1 MTHSTEPQFYRL
13 TIAPDG
19 FSAEPFERTAEPY
32 FNIGAVHSLR
42 EMRRLSLPAPVVV
55 VVDDATWKMLNGKE
69 RT

>member
-1 MTHSTEPQFYRL
+1 MTHSTEQRFYRL

-19 FSAEPFERTAEPY
+19 FSAEPFERTTEPY

-42 EMRRLSLPAPVVV
+42 EMRCLSIEPVVV
-55 VVDDATWKMLNGKE
+55 VVDDATWKMLNRKE